1 MGKALAEFEQTDCER
16 RVIHVNEMPTFRF
29 VPEKS
34 TSRAFVTLSV
44 YDGES
49 RKKNAT

>member
-16 RVIHVNEMPTFRF
+16 RVIHVNEMLRFRF
-29 VPEKS
+29 VPEKA
-34 TSRAFVTLSV
+34 TSSAFVTLSV

-49 RKKNAT
+49 RKKSVI